1 MNFTIEKA
9 KASDAKAILKYLK
22 QIGGETDNLTF
33 GAEGLPYRV
42 EDEEKYIE
50 SLQNSTSSVMFLAK
64 CDGRIIGD
72 ASFSSSERERIK
84 HRGEIGISVIKDYW
98 GKGVGSKLMESVID
112 FAKNTAKCEIIH
124 LQVRSD
130 NERGINL
137 YKKYGFEKMGQFKG
151 YLKVDGEFIDCDF
164 MNLYINKEDIG

>member
-9 KASDAKAILKYLK
+9 KASDAEAVLEYLR

-33 GAEGLPYRV
+33 GSEGLPYSV

-50 SLQNSTSSVMFLAK
+50 SLQNSTSCVMFFAK

-72 ASFSSSERERIK
+72 ASFSSSPRERIK
-84 HRGEIGISVIKDYW
+84 HRGEIGISVVRDYW
-98 GKGVGSKLMESVID
+98 GKGIGSKLMEEVID
-112 FAKNTAKCEIIH
+112 FAKNVADCEIIH

-130 NERGINL
+130 NERAIGL
-137 YKKYGFEKMGQFKG
+137 YKKYGFEKIGQFKG
-151 YLKVDGEFIDCDF
+151 YLKIDGKYVDCDL
-164 MNLYINKEDIG
+164 MNLYMK

>member
-9 KASDAKAILKYLK
+9 KASDAEAVLEYLK

-33 GAEGLPYRV
+33 GSEGLPCSV

-50 SLQNSTSSVMFLAK
+50 SLQNSTSSVMFFAK

-72 ASFSSSERERIK
+72 ASFSSSPRERIK
-84 HRGEIGISVIKDYW
+84 HRGEIGISVVRDYW
-98 GKGVGSKLMESVID
+98 GKGIGSKLMERVID
-112 FAKNTAKCEIIH
+112 FAKNVADCEIIH

-130 NERGINL
+130 NERAIGL
-137 YKKYGFEKMGQFKG
+137 YKKYGFEKIGQFKG
-151 YLKVDGEFIDCDF
+151 YLKIDGKYVDCDL
-164 MNLYINKEDIG
+164 MNLYMK